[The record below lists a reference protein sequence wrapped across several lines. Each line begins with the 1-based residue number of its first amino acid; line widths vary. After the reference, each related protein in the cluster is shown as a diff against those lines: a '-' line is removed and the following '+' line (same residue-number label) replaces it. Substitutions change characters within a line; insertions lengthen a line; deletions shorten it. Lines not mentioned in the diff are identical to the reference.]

1 MNNKEDITF
10 DLMTEEQMYKH
21 LRKLVLNI
29 NNEYNNEKYKT
40 LEECPTYEELN
51 EIVEYYNVL
60 ANFNNEMTTNKKVN
74 LIKVE
79 DFILM

>member
-1 MNNKEDITF
+1 MNNKEDIAF

-29 NNEYNNEKYKT
+29 NNEYNNEEYKT

-74 LIKVE
+74 LINVE